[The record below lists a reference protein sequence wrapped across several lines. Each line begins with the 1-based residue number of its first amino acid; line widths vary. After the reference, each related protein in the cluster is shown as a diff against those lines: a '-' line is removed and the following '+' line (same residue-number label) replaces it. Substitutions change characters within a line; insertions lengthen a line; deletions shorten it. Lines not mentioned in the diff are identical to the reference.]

1 MRLLTGCVALLL
13 SSVLSADTL
22 VVVKPLSE
30 LIINTTHSAPAQV
43 INEQHVSLSARISAT
58 VENIHVQV
66 GDNVES
72 GQLLVLLECR
82 DYKLAYQQAESAL
95 RSVQAQIRLASQQLA
110 RAEKLLKQK
119 NASIELRDQ
128 RKAELDSL
136 VAQRLGANA
145 SVETAQLA
153 VDRCEVKAP
162 FAGVV
167 TAKMISTG
175 SLVNPGA
182 ALLNLLSLSGQEVS
196 SDLSVEQVASL
207 PDAQKIYFQHNE
219 QTYPLSIRSV
229 IPLLDNRA
237 RTQQVRLSFTDKKA
251 LSGSSGRLN
260 WLDDT
265 GRLPSR
271 FIVSRN
277 GQLGLM
283 SVIDGKARF
292 VVLPDA
298 IEGQAVT
305 VDLPMDSQII
315 IEGQHAVEQDEPVT
329 IAEKG

>member
-72 GQLLVLLECR
+72 GQLLVSLECR
-82 DYKLAYQQAESAL
+82 DYKLAHQQAVSAL

-167 TAKMISTG
+167 TAKIISTG

-196 SDLSVEQVASL
+196 ADLSVEQVASL
-207 PDAQKIYFQHNE
+207 PDAQKVYFQHNE
-219 QTYPLSIRSV
+219 QAYPLSIRSV

-237 RTQQVRLSFTDKKA
+237 RTQQVRLSFADKKA

-283 SVIDGKARF
+283 SVMDGKARF

-305 VDLPMDSQII
+305 VDMPMDSQII